1 MNTPHVPMDDMH
13 LKRYAA
19 NAAKELKRS
28 GVVSCRALSRGLKAD
43 LRTVCRAREALNLWS
58 AGQTALPGAAEW
70 LLDNHYL
77 AVREGERAREAL
89 RGGKPLRGTAGGEAL
104 LQCCARSALW
114 AVPDLHQGRLAL
126 FLEGFQSV
134 CPLTERELSLLVPAL
149 AGVLAERLARLC
161 GDLEA
166 IKEDKVPSEEMGA
179 VFTALRAL
187 SGGEWTALLEGA
199 SRVERVLVQD
209 PSGHYPRMD
218 EDTRRRYRQRVC
230 QLAKKRGPGEEE
242 TARRA
247 LELAKK
253 GEGARRHVGWYL
265 YREPLGREERPRSG
279 VSYGVAVAGL
289 SLIAA
294 LALWRAAGTPL
305 AALLLILPLS
315 DIVKNVLDFLLVRL
329 VPPRPVPRMEL
340 EGGIPREGR
349 TLCVV
354 VSLLTGEDSG
364 PRLAA
369 LLERYRLAN
378 RDAGPEL
385 RLGILADLPDSNTP
399 MGAEGRAWLDSARKE
414 IDALNAKYGGGFYLF
429 FRTPAFSQRDERYMG
444 WERKRGA
451 LTELVRLLKGRHTGL
466 EVKAGE
472 RGWLRQVKY
481 VITLDSDTSLN
492 VGTARELTGAMLH
505 PLNQPVID
513 PKKKVVTAG
522 HALFQPRVAVEL
534 EAANRSFFAKLFGG
548 LGGVDPY
555 GSTAS
560 DVYHDLFDQGT
571 YTGKG
576 VFSVEAFHTCLDGR
590 FPDNTILSHDLLEGS
605 YLRAGLLGEVELTDG
620 CPWQVYGYFARLHR
634 WIRGDWQLLPWLGG
648 RVPDGC
654 GGREDNPLPPLAR
667 WKILDNLR
675 RSLSPI
681 FTQLTLV
688 LGMCFSGRV
697 FAWAGGVAVV
707 AAASNL
713 LLSGAELAVRRSGKR
728 RRYHSTVIAGLAGA
742 ILQTAVQLIFLPYQ
756 AYISLTAIS
765 SALWRMTISHK
776 NLLAW
781 VTAAQT
787 EKGKG
792 SIPFYFK
799 KAWFSA
805 AVGVFVIFFA
815 QLRFGKAVGLVW
827 LLAPV
832 LAWAVSRPSRKGR
845 ALPPADRAFLLHQ
858 ATLIWRYFDKF
869 LREEDHFL
877 PPDNW
882 QEQPGPALARRT
894 SPTNIGMALLSVM
907 AAADLD
913 ILPRRRAVELISH
926 ILDTVEGLDKWKGH
940 LYNWYDTAT
949 AKPLH
954 PRYVSTV
961 DSGNLRGCLIALRE
975 GLYQW
980 GETALARR
988 AEVLSD
994 AMDCAPLFDR
1004 ERRLFSIGYEV
1015 EQDRLTDGF
1024 YDLMAS
1030 EARQTSFISVARGE
1044 VPARHWRRLGR
1055 MLLGD
1060 NDYCGM
1066 ASWTGTMFE
1075 YFMPNLLLPCEPN
1088 SFLYETLSFCIYA
1101 QKRRGDKTKRPWG
1114 ISESG
1119 FYAFDPG
1126 MSYQYKAHGVQ
1137 ALGLKRGLDTELV
1150 VAPYASFLA
1159 LLLAPRSAL
1168 RNLRRLRDMGL
1179 EGRYGL
1185 YEAVDYTPARMTGE
1199 EDHEVVRSYMSHHL
1213 GMSLVAI
1220 DNVLRDNVMQRRFM
1234 RDCDMSAYRELLQER
1249 VPVGAPI
1256 MKQEERDFPARLR
1269 PGSGPALVREGE
1281 DWGRKYPRCHLLSN
1295 GSYSLL
1301 ACDNGLTSSKAGE
1314 NSVTLA
1320 KPGEYYAPAGV
1331 SVFFSG
1337 PAGLAGLTP
1346 APLFQN
1352 GRYRWEFDASGAC
1365 WKFEREGLSA
1375 RIDLSVPR
1383 RENGELRRVEL
1394 RWTGKKRLEGELLFY
1409 LEPVLCPQRDF
1420 DAHPAFSRLF
1430 LEGSLEGKG
1439 ALFHRRPRGT
1449 EEGPWLAAAW
1459 TGEGSSASL
1468 DRAAVLGRGG
1478 LRALPNRKSGP
1489 LQNAVGSDPCLMIR
1503 IPISLGSGERSA
1515 FSLALALGDSPAA
1528 AQGGVRRML
1537 EGKTGGPASLA
1548 PIAQKLALSEEEA
1561 LGAFHLLARLNAV
1574 EEKDRPPQSA
1584 LWPYGISGDLPIAAG
1599 TLSGPDDV
1607 EQAVLWCRWHQLLSR
1622 AGYSFDLVL
1631 LLEEGG
1637 DYRRPLRSGLRSEL
1651 KKLGAESSLGA
1662 RGGIHLAG
1670 PDAAPPVL
1678 DWAKAVLPPVGGNM
1692 WGPTTP
1698 AGQQSKTEGG
1708 EWPAQVVGPHRE
1720 EISPPPPVRLSPG
1733 PASWEMEGD
1742 TVTIRCGEN
1751 LPPVGWS
1758 QVLCNPDFGWLADET
1773 GAGFLWSGG
1782 NSREG
1787 RLTSWAN
1794 DPLAVGGQEKIAV
1807 SLDGRDVSAFAAGDG
1822 LPCTVTCGPGF
1833 ARWEKELRENLG
1845 TGGQRPPLLTVEGFV
1860 PLEGNRRILR
1870 FTLSGASGRILYR
1883 LGEGEVL
1890 SAALSE
1896 GQPASLVTKERAGRP
1911 CSRFFREDFRQ
1922 EQERTL
1928 AWWREKVS
1936 ALTVKTPDGVL
1947 DRYVSGWCLYQVIA
1961 CRLMARTSQYQ
1972 NGGAFGFR
1980 DQLQDAA
1987 ALVYTWPERTREQLL
2002 LAASR
2007 QFEEGDVQHWWHP
2020 PQGAGVRTRISDDL
2034 LWLPW
2039 VTARYCTVTGD
2050 WGILEEE
2057 VPYLTARTLE
2067 PGEKDRYE
2075 VPGVSEKRENLYRH
2089 GLVAILCALGRGT
2102 GPHGLAKMG
2111 GGDWNDGMD
2120 KVGGE
2125 SVWLTWF
2132 LAAVLQDFAV
2142 LCRRMDEEARADDL
2156 LRHADRLLQAA
2167 QSAWDGG
2174 WYRRGYYED
2183 GTPLGSEQSDQC
2195 QIDSI
2200 AQSFALFPGGTDRKQ
2215 ADQALSAALDRL
2227 FDRKN
2232 GVVRLFDPAFDG
2244 QGEKDPGYIKGYP
2257 AGVRENGGQYTHASV
2272 WLAMACFRLDRPG
2285 DGWAILKALLPEGHE
2300 TDIYRAEPYVIAA
2313 DVSYAPGRVG
2323 RAGWSWY
2330 TGAAGWYWQIAVQE
2344 LLGLKVAEGRLTV
2357 EPNLPPD
2364 WPGYE
2369 AKWTLPGGTLGIFVK
2384 RTGAYSAVLDGKLV
2398 KDGVLL
2404 AELTGD
2410 HRLEVTV

>member
-1 MNTPHVPMDDMH
+1 MSNTPYVPMDDAH
-13 LKRYAA
+13 LKQYAA
-19 NAAKELKRS
+19 NAAREAKPE
-28 GVVSCRALSRGLKAD
+28 GTVPCRTLVRELKAD
-43 LRTVCRAREALNLWS
+43 LKTVCRIREALNLWS
-58 AGQTALPGAAEW
+58 AGQSDLPGSAEW
-70 LLDNHYL
+70 LLDNHYM
-77 AVREGERAREAL
+77 AVREGERAREAF
-89 RGGKPLRGTAGGEAL
+89 RGGKPLRGTGKGAAL
-104 LQCCARSALW
+104 LWCCAQSALW
-114 AVPDLHQGRLAL
+114 AVPELDQDRLAL

-134 CPLTERELSLLVPAL
+134 CPLTERELSLFVPAL
-149 AGVLAERLARLC
+149 SGTLVGRLTQLC

-166 IKEDKVPSEEMGA
+166 LKEGRVPAEELEA
-179 VFTALRAL
+179 VFKALRAL
-187 SGGEWTALLEGA
+187 SGAEWSDLLERA
-199 SRVERVLVQD
+199 SRVEQILNRD
-209 PSGHYPRMD
+209 PSGQYPHMD

-230 QLAKKRGPGEEE
+230 RLAKKNRLEEGQA
-242 TARRA
+242 ARRA
-247 LELAKK
+247 LELAQK
-253 GEGARRHVGWYL
+253 GEGPRRHVGWYL
-265 YREPLGREERPRSG
+265 YREPLGKGERSRSG
-279 VSYGVAVAGL
+279 VSYGVVVLGL
-289 SLIAA
+289 SLLAS
-294 LALWRAAGTPL
+294 LALWQAAGTPL
-305 AALLLILPLS
+305 AAVLLILPLS

-340 EGGIPREGR
+340 EGGIPQEGR

-364 PRLAA
+364 PKLAA

-385 RLGILADLPDSNTP
+385 RLGVLADLPDSGVP
-399 MGAEGRAWLDSARKE
+399 MGEEGTAWMDSARRA
-414 IDALNAKYGGGFYLF
+414 IDSLNEKYGGGFYLF
-429 FRTPAFSQRDERYMG
+429 FRPPKFSKRDERYMG

-451 LTELVRLLKGRHTGL
+451 LTELVRLLKGKVSGL

-472 RGWLRQVKY
+472 RSWLRQVRY

-513 PKKKVVTAG
+513 PKRKIVTAG

-534 EAANRSFFAKLFGG
+534 EAANKSFFAKIFGG

-576 VFSVEAFHTCLDGR
+576 VFSVDAFYTCLDGR
-590 FPDNTILSHDLLEGS
+590 FPENAILSHDLLEGS
-605 YLRAGLLGEVELTDG
+605 YLRAGLLGEVEVTDG

-634 WIRGDWQLLPWLGG
+634 WIRGDWQLMPWLGR
-648 RVPDGC
+648 RVPDGRS
-654 GGREDNPLPPLAR
+654 GQEDNPLPPLAK

-681 FTQLTLV
+681 FTLLTLV

-756 AYISLTAIS
+756 AYISLTAICA
-765 SALWRMTISHK
+765 ALWRMAVSHK

-792 SIPFYFK
+792 SVPFYYK

-805 AVGVFVIFFA
+805 AVGIFVVFFA
-815 QLRFGKAVGLVW
+815 QLRFGKAVGVIW
-827 LLAPV
+827 LLAPA
-832 LAWAVSRPSRKGR
+832 LAWAVSRPSRQGR

-858 ATLIWRYFDKF
+858 ATLIWRYFAGF
-869 LREEDHFL
+869 LRPEDHFL

-882 QEQPGPALARRT
+882 QEQPGPVLARRT

-907 AAADLD
+907 AAVDLEL
-913 ILPRRRAVELISH
+913 LPRKRAVELISH
-926 ILDTVEGLDKWKGH
+926 ILDTVERLEKWKGH

-949 AKPLH
+949 LVPLR
-954 PRYVSTV
+954 PQYVSTV

-980 GETALARR
+980 GEDVLARR
-988 AEVLSD
+988 AEDLSN
-994 AMDCAPLFDR
+994 AMDCAPLFDQ
-1004 ERRLFSIGYEV
+1004 ERKLFSIGYEV
-1015 EQDRLTDGF
+1015 EQDRLTDGY

-1030 EARQTSFISVARGE
+1030 EARQASFISVARGE

-1075 YFMPNLLLPCEPN
+1075 YFMPSLLLPCEPN
-1088 SFLYETLSFCIYA
+1088 SFLYETLSFCVYA
-1101 QKRRGDKTKRPWG
+1101 QKRRGDKTKKPWG

-1137 ALGLKRGLDTELV
+1137 ALGLKRGLDSELV
-1150 VAPYASFLA
+1150 VSPYSSFLA

-1168 RNLRRLRDMGL
+1168 RNLRRLRDLGL

-1185 YEAVDYTPARMTGE
+1185 YEAVDYTPARLAGD
-1199 EDHEVVRSYMSHHL
+1199 EDFEVVRSYMSHHL
-1213 GMSLVAI
+1213 GMSLIAI
-1220 DNVLRDNVMQRRFM
+1220 DNVLQGNIMQKRFM
-1234 RDCDMSAYRELLQER
+1234 KDCDMSAYRELLQER
-1249 VPVGAPI
+1249 VPVGAPVI
-1256 MKQEERDFPARLR
+1256 RQEERDFPFR
-1269 PGSGPALVREGE
+1269 PRPAAGPTLIREGK
-1281 DWGRKYPRCHLLSN
+1281 DYGRKSPQCHLLSN
-1295 GSYSLL
+1295 GGYSILT
-1301 ACDNGLTSSKAGE
+1301 CDNGLTASKAGE
-1314 NSVTLA
+1314 LSITLTQ
-1320 KPGEYYAPAGV
+1320 PGRYYAPAGV
-1331 SVFFSG
+1331 SVFFHG
-1337 PAGLAGLTP
+1337 PDGLYGLTP
-1346 APLFQN
+1346 APLYQS
-1352 GRYRWEFDASGAC
+1352 GAAYRWEFNAAGAC
-1365 WKFEREGLSA
+1365 WCFEREGLSA
-1375 RIDLSVPR
+1375 RMSLSIPQ
-1383 RENGELRRVEL
+1383 RENGEARRVEL
-1394 RWTGKKRLEGELLFY
+1394 RWSGKTRLDGELLFY

-1430 LEGSLEGKG
+1430 LEGAFEGNS
-1439 ALFHRRPRGT
+1439 AIFHRRLQGDG
-1449 EEGPWLAAAW
+1449 EGPYLAVLW

-1468 DRAAVLGRGG
+1468 DRSAALGRGG
-1478 LRALPNRKSGP
+1478 LRALPSRTRRLLEAGT
-1489 LQNAVGSDPCLMIR
+1489 GSDPCLMVR
-1503 IPISLGSGERSA
+1503 IPVSLKPGERA
-1515 FSLALALGDSPAA
+1515 VFSLVLALGDTAQA
-1528 AQGGVRRML
+1528 AQERADRML
-1537 EGKTGGPASLA
+1537 SGRDGGPASLA
-1548 PIAQKLALSEEEA
+1548 PIVQKLALSEREV
-1561 LGAFHLLARLNAV
+1561 LMAFDLLARLTA
-1574 EEKDRPPQSA
+1574 ELEPALDCPPQNA

-1599 TLSGPDDV
+1599 QLSG
-1607 EQAVLWCRWHQLLSR
+1607 EEEGKRAALWCRWHQLLIR
-1622 AGYSFDLVL
+1622 AGYPFDLVL
-1631 LLEEGG
+1631 ILEEGG
-1637 DYRRPLRSGLRSEL
+1637 DYRRPLRSTLMEEL
-1651 KKLGAESSLGA
+1651 KRLGAQSALGA
-1662 RGGIHLAG
+1662 KGGVHLVG
-1670 PDAAPPVL
+1670 PDAAPAVL
-1678 DWAKAVLPPVGGNM
+1678 AWAKAILPLEEREN
-1692 WGPTTP
+1692 
-1698 AGQQSKTEGG
+1698 A
-1708 EWPAQVVGPHRE
+1708 E
-1720 EISPPPPVRLSPG
+1720 EIAPPPPVTLSPE
-1733 PASWEMEGD
+1733 PAPWEMVRD
-1742 TVTIRCGEN
+1742 TAVIRCGGR

-1758 QVLCNPDFGWLADET
+1758 QVLCNPEFGWVTDET

-1787 RLTSWAN
+1787 RLTPWNN
-1794 DPLAVGGQEKIAV
+1794 DPLAVGGQETVMV
-1807 SLDGRDVSAFAAGDG
+1807 SLDGREHSVFAAGDG
-1822 LPCTVTCGPGF
+1822 LACTVTYGPGF
-1833 ARWEKELRENLG
+1833 ARWEKELPG
-1845 TGGQRPPLLTVEGFV
+1845 ASLTVEGFV
-1860 PLEGNRRILR
+1860 PPDENRRILR
-1870 FTLSGASGRILYR
+1870 FTLAGGAGRLICR
-1883 LGEGEVL
+1883 MGEGETL
-1890 SAALSE
+1890 STALAD
-1896 GQPASLVTKERAGRP
+1896 GQSVSLVTRESGGSL
-1911 CSRFFREDFRQ
+1911 CSRFFREDFRV
-1922 EQERTL
+1922 EQERAL
-1928 AWWREKVS
+1928 IWWADKVS
-1936 ALTVKTPDGVL
+1936 ALTVKTPDSAL
-1947 DRYVSGWCLYQVIA
+1947 NRYLSGWCLYQVIA
-1961 CRLMARTSQYQ
+1961 CRMMARTSQYQ

-1987 ALVYTWPERTREQLL
+1987 SLLYTWPQRTREQLL

-2039 VTARYCTVTGD
+2039 VLCRYCAVTGD
-2050 WGILEEE
+2050 WKILEEE
-2057 VPYLTARTLE
+2057 VPYLAAKPLE

-2075 VPGVSEKRENLYRH
+2075 VPVISESRENLYRH
-2089 GLVAILCALGRGT
+2089 GLGAIQCALSRGT
-2102 GPHGLAKMG
+2102 GPHGLARMG
-2111 GGDWNDGMD
+2111 SGDWNDGMD

-2156 LRHADRLLQAA
+2156 LRQADSLIQAA
-2167 QSAWDGG
+2167 QGTWDGD

-2183 GTPLGSEQSDQC
+2183 GSPLGSAQSGQC

-2200 AQSFALFPGGTDRKQ
+2200 AQSFAVFPGGTDRRR
-2215 ADQALSAALDRL
+2215 ADRAVSAALERL
-2227 FDRKN
+2227 FDREA

-2244 QGEKDPGYIKGYP
+2244 QEDNNPGYIRSYP

-2272 WLAMACFRLDRPG
+2272 WLAMACFRLDRPE
-2285 DGWAILKALLPEGHE
+2285 DGWAVLKALLPEGHE
-2300 TDIYRAEPYVIAA
+2300 TNIYRAEPYVIAA

-2344 LLGLKVAEGRLTV
+2344 LLGLRMAEGKLTV
-2357 EPNLPPD
+2357 EPNLPLD

-2369 AKWTLPGGTLGIFVK
+2369 VVWRLSKGTLNISVK
-2384 RTGAYSAVLDGKLV
+2384 RTGDYSAALDGRSV
-2398 KDGVLL
+2398 KDGVPLR
-2404 AELTGD
+2404 ELTGE
-2410 HRLEVTV
+2410 HRLEVTI

>member
-1 MNTPHVPMDDMH
+1 MNTPNVPMDDAH

-28 GVVSCRALSRGLKAD
+28 GTISCRALSRKVKAD
-43 LRTVCRAREALNLWS
+43 LKTVCRAREALNLWS
-58 AGQTALPGAAEW
+58 AGRSALPGAVEW

-77 AVREGERAREAL
+77 AVREGEQARETL
-89 RGGKPLRGTAGGEAL
+89 KKGKPLRGTAGGMSL
-104 LQCCARSALW
+104 LRRCAQGALW
-114 AVPDLHQGRLAL
+114 AVPDLDQDRLAL
-126 FLEGFQSV
+126 YLEGFQSV
-134 CPLTERELSLLVPAL
+134 CPLTERELSLFVPAL
-149 AGVLAERLARLC
+149 AGALVERLAGLC
-161 GDLEA
+161 GDVSAL
-166 IKEDKVPSEEMGA
+166 KEDKVPAEQMA
-179 VFTALRAL
+179 PIFTALREL
-187 SGGEWTALLEGA
+187 SGAEWTALLEGA
-199 SRVERVLVQD
+199 SRVERVLKQD
-209 PSGHYPRMD
+209 PSGHYPHMD
-218 EDTRRRYRQRVC
+218 EDTRRRYRQQVC
-230 QLAKKRGPGEEE
+230 RLAKKYRLEEGQA
-242 TARRA
+242 ARQA
-247 LELAKK
+247 VELARK
-253 GEGARRHVGWYL
+253 GEGPRRHVGWYL
-265 YREPLGREERPRSG
+265 YREPLGKAERPRSG
-279 VSYGVAVAGL
+279 VSYGLTVTGL

-294 LALWRAAGTPL
+294 LALWRAAGTP
-305 AALLLILPLS
+305 AAAVLLILPLS
-315 DIVKNVLDFLLVRL
+315 DIVKNALDFLLVRL
-329 VPPRPVPRMEL
+329 VPPRSVPKMEL

-364 PRLAA
+364 PKLAA

-399 MGAEGRAWLDSARKE
+399 MGEEGAAWMDSAGQAVE
-414 IDALNAKYGGGFYLF
+414 ALNEKYGGGFYLF
-429 FRTPAFSQRDERYMG
+429 FRTPAFSRRDERYMG

-451 LTELVRLLKGRHTGL
+451 LTELVRLLRGRSTGL

-472 RGWLRQVKY
+472 KGWLRQVKY

-505 PLNQPVID
+505 PLNRPVID
-513 PKKKVVTAG
+513 PNKKVVTAG

-534 EAANRSFFAKLFGG
+534 EAANKSFFAKIFGG

-576 VFSVEAFHTCLDGR
+576 VFSVDAFYTCLDGR

-648 RVPDGC
+648 RVPDGH
-654 GGREDNPLPPLAR
+654 GGKEKNPLPPLAK

-681 FTQLTLV
+681 FTLLTLV
-688 LGMCFSGRV
+688 LGMCFSGKV

-713 LLSGAELAVRRSGKR
+713 LLSGAELAIRRSGKR

-742 ILQTAVQLIFLPYQ
+742 ILQTAIQLIFLPYQ

-765 SALWRMTISHK
+765 SALWRMTVSHR
-776 NLLAW
+776 NMLAW

-792 SIPFYFK
+792 GVPFYYK
-799 KAWFSA
+799 KAWASA
-805 AVGVFVIFFA
+805 AVGIFVVLFA
-815 QLRFGKAVGLVW
+815 QLRFGKAVGVVW

-832 LAWAVSRPSRKGR
+832 LAWAVSRPSRKGKP
-845 ALPPADRAFLLHQ
+845 LPPADRAFLLHQ

-869 LREEDHFL
+869 LRPEDHYL

-882 QEQPGPALARRT
+882 QEQPGPILARRT
-894 SPTNIGMALLSVM
+894 SPTNIGMALLSAM

-913 ILPRRRAVELISH
+913 ILSRKRAVELISR
-926 ILDTVEGLDKWKGH
+926 ILDTVEGLDKWRGH

-949 AKPLH
+949 LAPLR

-980 GETALARR
+980 GETALAQR
-988 AEVLSD
+988 AERLSD

-1015 EQDRLTDGF
+1015 ERDSLTGGF

-1030 EARQTSFISVARGE
+1030 EARQTSFIAVAKGE

-1088 SFLYETLSFCIYA
+1088 SFLYETLSFCVYA

-1126 MSYQYKAHGVQ
+1126 MNYQYKAHGVQ

-1185 YEAVDYTPARMTGE
+1185 YEAVDYTPARLTGE

-1213 GMSLVAI
+1213 GMSLLAI
-1220 DNVLRDNVMQRRFM
+1220 DNALRDNVMQKRFM

-1256 MKQEERDFPARLR
+1256 MKQEERDFPARPR
-1269 PGSGPALVREGE
+1269 PAAGPALVREGE
-1281 DWGRKYPRCHLLSN
+1281 AYSRKSPQCHLLTN
-1295 GSYSLL
+1295 GGYSVL
-1301 ACDNGLTSSKAGE
+1301 ACDNGLTDSRAGE
-1314 NSVTLA
+1314 NAVTLA
-1320 KPGEYYAPAGV
+1320 RMGEYYAPAGV

-1337 PAGLAGLTP
+1337 PDGTVGLTP
-1346 APLFQN
+1346 APLYQK
-1352 GRYRWEFDASGAC
+1352 GDYRWTFDAAGARWVFSGED
-1365 WKFEREGLSA
+1365 FSA
-1375 RIDLSVPR
+1375 KIDLTIPR

-1394 RWTGKKRLEGELLFY
+1394 RSKKRLEGELLFY
-1409 LEPVLCPQRDF
+1409 CEPVLCPQRDF

-1430 LEGSLEGKG
+1430 LECSLEGNG
-1439 ALFHRRPRGT
+1439 ALFHRRPRGE
-1449 EEGPWLAAAW
+1449 EEGPWLSAAW
-1459 TGEGSSASL
+1459 TGEGTSASL
-1468 DRAAVLGRGG
+1468 DRAAALGRGG
-1478 LRALPNRKSGP
+1478 LRALPSRKPGP
-1489 LQNAVGSDPCLMIR
+1489 LQNAVGSDPCLMVR
-1503 IPISLGSGERSA
+1503 IPISLKAGEKGR

-1528 AQGGVRRML
+1528 AQAGSRRML
-1537 EGKTGGPASLA
+1537 EGKDGGPASLA
-1548 PIAQKLALSEEEA
+1548 PIAQKLALSEGEA
-1561 LGAFHLLARLNAV
+1561 LAAFDLLSRLAAA
-1574 EEKDRPPQSA
+1574 EEGTDRPPQSA

-1599 TLSGPDDV
+1599 RLSGEEDV
-1607 EQAVLWCRWHQLLSR
+1607 EGAVLWCRWHQFLTR
-1622 AGYSFDLVL
+1622 AGYPFDLVL

-1637 DYRRPLRSGLRSEL
+1637 DYRRPLRSALTEEL
-1651 KKLGAESSLGA
+1651 KKLGAESALGA
-1662 RGGIHLAG
+1662 KGGVHLTG
-1670 PDAAPPVL
+1670 PDAAPAVL
-1678 DWAKAVLPPVGGNM
+1678 AWAKAVLPVEAAALGG
-1692 WGPTTP
+1692 PP
-1698 AGQQSKTEGG
+1698 EGI
-1708 EWPAQVVGPHRE
+1708 A
-1720 EISPPPPVRLSPG
+1720 PPSPVRLSQD
-1733 PASWEMEGD
+1733 PAPWTMEGE
-1742 TVTIRCGEN
+1742 TVTIRCGES

-1758 QVLCNPDFGWLADET
+1758 QVLCNPSFGWLTDET

-1787 RLTSWAN
+1787 KLTPWAN
-1794 DPLAVGGQEKIAV
+1794 DPLAVGGQEKIMV
-1807 SLDGRDVSAFAAGDG
+1807 NLNDEEYSVFAAGDG
-1822 LPCTVTCGPGF
+1822 LPCTVTYRPGL
-1833 ARWEKELRENLG
+1833 ARWEKELPGAR
-1845 TGGQRPPLLTVEGFV
+1845 LTAEGFV
-1860 PLEGNRRILR
+1860 PVDDDRRILR
-1870 FTLSGASGRILYR
+1870 FTLTGASGRVVCR
-1883 LGEGEVL
+1883 LGEGEPL
-1890 SAALSE
+1890 SAALSD
-1896 GQPASLVTKERAGRP
+1896 GQPVCLVTKEKSGKP
-1911 CSRFFREDFRQ
+1911 CSRFFREDFLA
-1922 EQERTL
+1922 EQDRTL
-1928 AWWREKVS
+1928 AWWSDKVS
-1936 ALTVKTPDGVL
+1936 TLTVQTPEGAL
-1947 DRYVSGWCLYQVIA
+1947 DRYLGGWCLYQVIA

-1987 ALVYTWPERTREQLL
+1987 ALLYTYPGRTREQLL
-2002 LAASR
+2002 LCASR

-2039 VTARYCTVTGD
+2039 VLCRYVTVTGD
-2050 WGILEEE
+2050 WDVLDEK
-2057 VPYLTARTLE
+2057 VFYLTAKPLE

-2075 VPGVSEKRENLYRH
+2075 VPRVSEKSDSLYHH
-2089 GLVAILCALGRGT
+2089 GLAAIQCALGRGT

-2111 GGDWNDGMD
+2111 SGDWNDGMD

-2125 SVWLTWF
+2125 SEWLTWF
-2132 LAAVLQDFAV
+2132 LAAVLQDFSV
-2142 LCRRMDEEARADDL
+2142 LCRRMDEGARADDL
-2156 LRHADRLLQAA
+2156 LRRADTLIQAA
-2167 QSAWDGG
+2167 QAAWDGS
-2174 WYRRGYYED
+2174 WYRRGYYAD
-2183 GTPLGSEQSDQC
+2183 GTPLGSARSDQC

-2200 AQSFALFPGGTDRKQ
+2200 AQSFALFPGGTDRKR
-2215 ADQALSAALDRL
+2215 AEEGVSAALGRL
-2227 FDRKN
+2227 FDREA
-2232 GVVRLFDPAFDG
+2232 GVVRLFDPAFDS
-2244 QGEKDPGYIKGYP
+2244 QGEKDPGYIKSYP
-2257 AGVRENGGQYTHASV
+2257 SGVRENGGQYTHAAT
-2272 WLAMACFRLDRPG
+2272 WLAMACFRLDRPQ
-2285 DGWAILKALLPEGHE
+2285 DGWVILKALLPEGHE

-2330 TGAAGWYWQIAVQE
+2330 TGAAGWYWQVAVQE
-2344 LLGLKVAEGRLTV
+2344 LLGLNVTEGRLTV

-2369 AKWTLPGGTLGIFVK
+2369 ARWRLPGGTLDISVK
-2384 RTGAYSAVLDGKLV
+2384 RTGSYSAALDGEPV
-2398 KDGVLL
+2398 KEGVPM
-2404 AELTGD
+2404 AGLTGE
-2410 HRLEVTV
+2410 HRLEVTI